1 MLRILSSWGSPRKR
15 RRRAGPHSGC
25 SRRLRPSE
33 PAAPRGFPPPG
44 RSRAPRLPPP
54 AAALRQAL
62 PLGGPGLQETLTRG
76 FPGARAAACGWRQDR
91 DPRLPQ
97 RARDLGPEG
106 SRSDAAGGRRRP
118 HASTATP
125 SGPPAPVTWPSRFRV
140 SLGRETLLFE
150 GPGAASGGRRE
161 RKEAG
166 ALRSGEASGFPDAE
180 GRRTPTCWPREAS
193 ALASA
198 VRCCSHAGGMAAMAP
213 GAPSGKMDLKVPEP
227 YSTLPQESRV
237 RSQKVRHPCGPR
249 CALQRA
255 LCPLPSWGG
264 DSGGGSDA
272 PGQPQGGGSSYSPDR
287 THWPSWA
294 SPRQQQAGR
303 VNPSRHRGTRSAQS
317 LPRPRGGF
325 GAELG
330 RGAGRGARVRPQL
343 RPSCRP
349 LQAPCPAF
357 PRPRPRP
364 PWLRRPLHGA
374 GRPALLPP
382 RSLPCAGVPAPRHR
396 ARASPSCT
404 PRLALAPAPPPP
416 VISCPSPSPT
426 SLQAPGQDIPLAQS
440 DTNLG
445 VLRLSVFKP

>member
-1 MLRILSSWGSPRKR
+1 
-15 RRRAGPHSGC
+15 
-25 SRRLRPSE
+25 
-33 PAAPRGFPPPG
+33 
-44 RSRAPRLPPP
+44 
-54 AAALRQAL
+54 
-62 PLGGPGLQETLTRG
+62 
-76 FPGARAAACGWRQDR
+76 
-91 DPRLPQ
+91 
-97 RARDLGPEG
+97 
-106 SRSDAAGGRRRP
+106 
-118 HASTATP
+118 
-125 SGPPAPVTWPSRFRV
+125 
-140 SLGRETLLFE
+140 
-150 GPGAASGGRRE
+150 
-161 RKEAG
+161 
-166 ALRSGEASGFPDAE
+166 
-180 GRRTPTCWPREAS
+180 
-193 ALASA
+193 
-198 VRCCSHAGGMAAMAP
+198 MAP

-237 RSQKVRHPCGPR
+237 RSQKVRHLCGPR

-349 LQAPCPAF
+349 LQAF

-382 RSLPCAGVPAPRHR
+382 RSLPCAGVPAPR
-396 ARASPSCT
+396 
-404 PRLALAPAPPPP
+404 PPPGPLPRVPRAWHLPPHP
-416 VISCPSPSPT
+416 VVSCPSPSPT